1 MLPIAIHKP
10 IPEYAD
16 NELEDL
22 DLTTESDGLNEP
34 INEENTNKCDQQ
46 GNKIT
51 NKKCLID

>member
-22 DLTTESDGLNEP
+22 DLTIESDVLNEP